1 MFKGA
6 KAPNKFKRSAGK
18 TILRAFRRAKVR
30 RMYRAARPA
39 RIRANFIRSNP
50 GLYMGRHT
58 LPTVG
63 DAYRRAGIPLNRQRR
78 SYKRNVGNSSIGY
91 FNRRY

>member
-30 RMYRAARPA
+30 RLFKAARPA

-50 GLYMGRHT
+50 QLYMGRHT

-63 DAYRRAGIPLNRQRR
+63 DAYRQSGIRLNRQRP
-78 SYKRNVGNSSIGY
+78 SYKRYTGNSSIGY
-91 FNRRY
+91 FNKRY